1 MDGDL
6 SLSQSLGGLRI
17 ANPDDADPTQP
28 RQGSTYLPPLHFSPV
43 FQGTPPEQDPRP
55 NLAPPPLRQEPPR
68 TPSPDGHHTA
78 DGTASS
84 PASTGDTAPP
94 SSLDAQH
101 VTPNTGRRSVRF
113 PASQQQ
119 QQQQQQQYHLQS
131 SPSGIQQSG
140 RMFQQPSSSG
150 PRPSSAVFPRPS
162 PNAFPDATLM
172 ANGNSYAKYRLT
184 SQPSRSSSSGLPP
197 SNAPRNGST
206 GMQAGVP
213 TRDQGYND
221 RPYGPN
227 HIRNGPL
234 PPRRSSRGQG
244 RGHMGIT
251 NPPATS
257 ASSGS
262 PYDVDNGPLPS
273 SEEWKER
280 GAAVGVRQELDRNGN
295 PVQRYVKKGV
305 KDFNFGRTLGEGSYS
320 TVLAATDRQTLKEYA
335 IKVLDKKHII
345 KERKVKYVNIEKN
358 TLNRLGD
365 HPGIVRLY
373 YTFQDERSLYYVL
386 DVASGGELLGVLK
399 RMGTFD
405 EECTRYYGA
414 QILDAVEYMHSRGVI
429 HRDLK
434 PENVL
439 LDDQMHVKIT
449 DFGTAKILD
458 PPRQPQHHD
467 AVNGNI
473 PYANQNQG
481 NMDSSDDNR
490 ANSFVGTAEY
500 VSPELLTDKNACKAS
515 DLWAFGCIIYQLLSG
530 RPPFKAANE
539 YQTFQKIVSLDYEF
553 PKGFPPVAKDLV
565 ERLLVLDPAK
575 RLTIEHIK
583 NHQFFDGIAWGR
595 GLWKQKA
602 PRLKSYVPPVQEP
615 NVIKL
620 NDFSDSAQQN
630 ASKNG
635 QGLSSGLNGSSRPQP
650 RVITELPPPS
660 QLDIEWSPVLTRANE
675 RILKLGNLAV
685 SSAPA
690 PQSPV
695 TKSGPNGENT
705 TSETSNK
712 KFSRFFGGNAS
723 KKRQRL
729 VMVTSSARII
739 LAAAGG
745 DDKKAK
751 TEISLLAP
759 GTSWRSTSDAK
770 GVVGWCVDTK
780 DKHYTFE
787 DTKASSS
794 SSTASA
800 QPTVQEWLDTI
811 ERAKDLAISQNL
823 TNAYSNEDAFNTSNM
838 SSPSSTLVGDAGL
851 PLDGMGRNGK
861 NPLGEGEGSSK
872 SRKRFSKRHSKSGL
886 AA

>member
-1 MDGDL
+1 VVETILGQPRCAVPCASSPSVHPPNVEMDGDL
-6 SLSQSLGGLRI
+6 SLSQSFGGLRI
-17 ANPDDADPTQP
+17 ANPDDADSTSP
-28 RQGSTYLPPLHFSPV
+28 RENPSHLPSLPPLQFSPT
-43 FQGTPPEQDPRP
+43 FPSTPLEQDRRP
-55 NLAPPPLRQEPPR
+55 NLAPPMPQQESSR
-68 TPSPDGHHTA
+68 TPSPGRHHPA
-78 DGTASS
+78 DRATSVSS
-84 PASTGDTAPP
+84 STGDTAL
-94 SSLDAQH
+94 SSLQDALYSS
-101 VTPNTGRRSVRF
+101 PNTNRRSVMY
-113 PASQQQ
+113 PA
-119 QQQQQQQYHLQS
+119 QQQQYPLQS
-131 SPSGIQQSG
+131 PLPGIQQSS

-150 PRPSSAVFPRPS
+150 PRPSSTVIPQS
-162 PNAFPDATLM
+162 SSNAFPDASSTV
-172 ANGNSYAKYRLT
+172 NGGSYAEYRLPGQ
-184 SQPSRSSSSGLPP
+184 SSRSSVSGLPP
-197 SNAPRNGST
+197 GSASRNGSS
-206 GMQAGVP
+206 GMQAGTP
-213 TRDQGYND
+213 TRELSHGD
-221 RPYGPN
+221 RSYRQT
-227 HIRNGPL
+227 HIGNGPL

-244 RGHMGIT
+244 RGHLGT
-251 NPPATS
+251 VNPS
-257 ASSGS
+257 AMSAPSGS
-262 PYDVDNGPLPS
+262 PYEVEGGPLPS
-273 SEEWKER
+273 SEEWKDR
-280 GAAVGVRQELDRNGN
+280 GAAVGIRQELDRNGN

-335 IKVLDKKHII
+335 IKVLDKRHII

-405 EECTRYYGA
+405 EECARYYGA

-458 PPRQPQHHD
+458 PPRQPQD
-467 AVNGNI
+467 GMNGNI
-473 PYANQNQG
+473 PFANQG
-481 NMDSSDDNR
+481 NPMDGSDDNR

-575 RLTIEHIK
+575 RLSIEHIK
-583 NHQFFDGIAWGR
+583 NHQFFDGIIWGR

-620 NDFSDSAQQN
+620 NDFDSTQQN

-635 QGLSSGLNGSSRPQP
+635 QGLSSGLNSGSRPQP

-660 QLDIEWSPVLTRANE
+660 QLDIEWSPVLTRTNE
-675 RILKLGNLAV
+675 RILKLGNLVV

-695 TKSGPNGENT
+695 TKNGTSGEVAAV
-705 TSETSNK
+705 ETPNK
-712 KFSRFFGGNAS
+712 KFSRFFGGNTC

-759 GTSWRSTSDAK
+759 GVSWRSTSDTK
-770 GVVGWCVDTK
+770 GVMAWCVDTVGSPP
-780 DKHYTFE
+780 TFLFPR
-787 DTKASSS
+787 TNTPIRTPAKKNLK
-794 SSTASA
+794 SA
-800 QPTVQEWLDTI
+800 EGQ
-811 ERAKDLAISQNL
+811 
-823 TNAYSNEDAFNTSNM
+823 
-838 SSPSSTLVGDAGL
+838 TLHLRGPQSLQRPGL
-851 PLDGMGRNGK
+851 HPVLCSGM
-861 NPLGEGEGSSK
+861 
-872 SRKRFSKRHSKSGL
+872 
-886 AA
+886 A

>member
-6 SLSQSLGGLRI
+6 SLSQSFGGLRI
-17 ANPDDADPTQP
+17 ANPDDADPTQTREDP
-28 RQGSTYLPPLHFSPV
+28 THLPSLPPLQFSPA
-43 FQGTPPEQDPRP
+43 FQSTPAEQDRRP
-55 NLAPPPLRQEPPR
+55 NLAPPLLRQEPPR
-68 TPSPDGHHTA
+68 TPSPDHHHTA
-78 DGTASS
+78 DGIAGS
-84 PASTGDTAPP
+84 PASTGDAAPH
-94 SSLDAQH
+94 SSQGVQY
-101 VTPNTGRRSVRF
+101 VTPNTNRRSVMY
-113 PASQQQ
+113 PA
-119 QQQQQQQYHLQS
+119 QQQQQQQYHPQS
-131 SPSGIQQSG
+131 SPPGIQQSG
-140 RMFQQPSSSG
+140 RMFQQPPSSG
-150 PRPSSAVFPRPS
+150 PRPSSAIFPQPS
-162 PNAFPDATLM
+162 SNAFPDTTLI
-172 ANGNSYAKYRLT
+172 ANGNSYAEYRLT
-184 SQPSRSSSSGLPP
+184 SQSSRSSTSGLPP
-197 SNAPRNGST
+197 SNAPRNSST
-206 GMQAGVP
+206 STQASVP
-213 TRDQGYND
+213 TRGQSYND
-221 RPYGPN
+221 RSYGQS

-244 RGHMGIT
+244 RGHMGMT
-251 NPPATS
+251 NPPAMP
-257 ASSGS
+257 APSGS
-262 PYDVDNGPLPS
+262 PYDVDGGPLPS
-273 SEEWKER
+273 SDEWKDR

-335 IKVLDKKHII
+335 IKVLDKRHII

-405 EECTRYYGA
+405 EECARYYGA

-458 PPRQPQHHD
+458 PPRQSHD
-467 AVNGNI
+467 TMNGNI

-481 NMDSSDDNR
+481 NPMDSSDDNR

-553 PKGFPPVAKDLV
+553 PKGFPAVAKDLV

-575 RLTIEHIK
+575 RLTIEHVK
-583 NHQFFDGIAWGR
+583 NHQFFDGIIWGR
-595 GLWKQKA
+595 VLWKQKA
-602 PRLKSYVPPVQEP
+602 PRLKSYVPPAQEP

-620 NDFSDSAQQN
+620 NDFSDSTQQN
-630 ASKNG
+630 TSKNG

-660 QLDIEWSPVLTRANE
+660 QLDIEWSPVLTRTNE

-695 TKSGPNGENT
+695 TKNGLNGENT
-705 TSETSNK
+705 TNETPK
-712 KFSRFFGGNAS
+712 KFSRFFGGNTS

-745 DDKKAK
+745 DDKRAK

-770 GVVGWCVDTK
+770 GVVAWCVDTK

-787 DTKASSS
+787 DIKASSDP
-794 SSTASA
+794 TSA
-800 QPTVQEWLDTI
+800 QPYAQEWLDTI
-811 ERAKDLAISQNL
+811 ESAKDLAISQNL
-823 TNAYSNEDAFNTSNM
+823 TNTYSSEDAFNTSNM
-838 SSPSSTLVGDAGL
+838 SSPSSTLVGDTGL
-851 PLDGMGRNGK
+851 PFDGMGRNGK
-861 NPLGEGEGSSK
+861 NQLADGEASTK

-886 AA
+886 AAVF